1 MFLAISREG
10 LLEVVNIE
18 QTPQLRTRVCIVKN
32 LFEEVQARMSHAHQP
47 TPNVGRRPHNCS
59 SGIGYAE
66 NAGADF
72 LGA

>member
-1 MFLAISREG
+1 MTDPFGDFPG
-10 LLEVVNIE
+10 LWEVINIE
-18 QTPQLRTRVCIVKN
+18 QTRQDTFCIVKN
-32 LFEEVQARMSHAHQP
+32 LFEEGQARMSHAHQP

-59 SGIGYAE
+59 SGIGYAK